1 MAGDVERAL
10 FQGIGWDEIGLK
22 ELVKVRMAV
31 GVKVG
36 MVRQAVARVS
46 IGSFVRVGTSTS
58 TYL

>member
-10 FQGIGWDEIGLK
+10 VRGIGWDEIVLK

-46 IGSFVRVGTSTS
+46 IGSFVRVGISTS

>member
-10 FQGIGWDEIGLK
+10 VQGIGWDEIGLK

-46 IGSFVRVGTSTS
+46 IGSFVRVGISTS

>member
-10 FQGIGWDEIGLK
+10 VRGIGWDEIVLK

-46 IGSFVRVGTSTS
+46 IGSFVRVGISTF

>member
-46 IGSFVRVGTSTS
+46 IGSFVRVGISTS